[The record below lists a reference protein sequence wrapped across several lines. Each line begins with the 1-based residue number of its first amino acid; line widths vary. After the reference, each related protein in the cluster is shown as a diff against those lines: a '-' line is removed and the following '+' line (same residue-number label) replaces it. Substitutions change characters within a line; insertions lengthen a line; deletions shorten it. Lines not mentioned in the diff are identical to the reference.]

1 MVDCMSEKFR
11 DPKISINKVYTKSGD
26 NGSTFLI
33 GGKKVKKY
41 SSRVCAFGEIDQ
53 LNVYIGLCC
62 SNDDINKTKL
72 KDTLVV
78 IQNDLFNLGNMLA
91 SPDMTPGDSSP
102 KIVESSVVF
111 LEDTIDY
118 YNSDL
123 DSLKSFVLPGGSR
136 LSVEFHLARV
146 VCRKCERLVVKI
158 CEEKNIDLIVVRY
171 LNRLSDLLF
180 VLSRYS
186 NKLLN
191 EKEHLWNPNHSK
203 E

>member
-41 SSRVCAFGEIDQ
+41 SNRVCAFGEIDQ

-62 SNDDINKTKL
+62 SNDDINKIKL

-91 SPDMTPGDSSP
+91 APDMTPDDTSP

-118 YNSDL
+118 YNSAL

-158 CEEKNIDLIVVRY
+158 CEEKNIDLIIVRY